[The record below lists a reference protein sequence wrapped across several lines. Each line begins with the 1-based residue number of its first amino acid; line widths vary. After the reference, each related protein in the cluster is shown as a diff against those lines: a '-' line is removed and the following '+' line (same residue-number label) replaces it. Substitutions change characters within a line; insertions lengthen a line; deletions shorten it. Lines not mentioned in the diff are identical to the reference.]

1 MHSMK
6 NWGTKRHPNS
16 PYSAQI
22 RRIPHKLPLLSQSKS
37 LARLS
42 IRFSAWFWSQLR
54 SPISSCSLSKS
65 ADARTPITLNT
76 ISHSSGRMSQGTRT
90 CHKASRAGES
100 SEGTTSNMAKRCL
113 NRTPCQTLAVTVSH
127 SSKPLVTRF
136 KAAMRTHITVRPLP
150 WTLSCSHPAWW
161 ATSDLNNNALM
172 TTARRWESL
181 GQAPSNQPLSS
192 FKSRKICATSA
203 VITKT

>member
-6 NWGTKRHPNS
+6 NWGTKRHPNW
-16 PYSAQI
+16 PCLAQI

-65 ADARTPITLNT
+65 ADARTPIKLNT
-76 ISHSSGRMSQGTRT
+76 ISHSSEQMSQGTRT
-90 CHKASRAGES
+90 CRKANRAGES

-113 NRTPCQTLAVTVSH
+113 NRTPCLTLAVTVSH
-127 SSKPLVTRF
+127 SSKPLVSRF
-136 KAAMRTHITVRPLP
+136 KAAMRMHITVRPLP
-150 WTLSCSHPAWW
+150 WIHSCSRPAW
-161 ATSDLNNNALM
+161 
-172 TTARRWESL
+172 
-181 GQAPSNQPLSS
+181 
-192 FKSRKICATSA
+192 
-203 VITKT
+203 